1 MMKNIYSLNAFNIS
15 QTEFYLDVVYE
26 NTRDNGTITNYIPE
40 EGLINKPII
49 NLLRLDQLDAQQNQ
63 RSDGI
68 FDFLPGINIITSNGK
83 IIFPVL
89 EPFGDFLRQQF
100 ENNDIANNYVYDEL
114 YDSTLTIA
122 QQFPEFNKF
131 RIKGSYQSES
141 GAEIYLGVFSVEQG
155 SVVVT
160 AGGLRLE
167 EGKDF
172 TVNYSMGKVNIIN
185 EGILLSG
192 TPIRITVESNTIGLQ
207 TKTLLGSH
215 VDYRISDDFLLGGT
229 VLNLTERPYSKKVNT
244 GDEPISNTIWGL
256 DGTFRRESSLLT
268 KIVDFLPLLETKE
281 KSTFTAQ
288 GEFAHLIPGH
298 QRAIGKEG
306 TAYIDDFESSS
317 TGIDIKNPGSWF
329 LASLPNDPLLFPET
343 TLDNQTPR
351 LGNLKTGANR
361 ALMSWYNIDP
371 TFYRNSSTTPSHI
384 ANDDNQLSNHNV
396 REVLEKE
403 VFPNKDP
410 EYATQVSNLALFNI
424 QFDPN
429 QRGPYN
435 YDYENISTSGLLL
448 SPEQRWGGIMRK
460 LETTDFETQNIEFVE
475 FWLMDP
481 FNEDAL
487 NQNGGTIMLHLGNV
501 SEDVLKDGFKSF
513 ENGLPTSNV
522 PENVDDVSSVWGRM
536 PTTFALTNS
545 FDVNAESRE
554 FQDVGLDGLRDVDE
568 RLFFDTAYVQK
579 VGNIYGTNSAAYN
592 LAVDDPSSDN
602 YQYFLGDQLDAQSA
616 SILNR
621 YKYFSG
627 VDGNS
632 AIPNPT
638 PTMSTT
644 IPNTEDI
651 NFDNTLNE
659 SESYYHYEIPIFPNM
674 QVGQSYITDIQEST
688 AKTPNGDRTIKWYQ
702 FKVPVQQA
710 DKIIGSIRDFKS
722 IRFIRMLLKD
732 FEEPLVLRFATLELV
747 RGEWRRY
754 NFDLKSEGEYVPNDN
769 ASNTTFDVSVVNIE
783 ENGEKTP
790 VPYVLPPG
798 IEQELDNTTTYV
810 RKQNEQSLVL
820 KVCELDDG
828 DSRAAY
834 KTFNND
840 FRTYKRLKMYVHA
853 ESSYENES
861 DLNDDDLSVFIR
873 LGTDF
878 NDNYYEYEI
887 PLKLTPWN
895 VSSSED
901 DLIWPV
907 VNELNLAFEELLT
920 AKKERNLAVRD
931 GTWTSTTDPFTGSNP
946 RIRVVGNPNLS
957 QVKTIM
963 LGIKTLKR
971 ACQTQ
976 TPTMMVCLNVEKYGL
991 TNYGS
996 QILTKEEDLLPTA
1009 ESMLVWQ
1016 ILPTSI

>member
-1 MMKNIYSLNAFNIS
+1 M
-15 QTEFYLDVVYE
+15 
-26 NTRDNGTITNYIPE
+26 
-40 EGLINKPII
+40 
-49 NLLRLDQLDAQQNQ
+49 
-63 RSDGI
+63 
-68 FDFLPGINIITSNGK
+68 
-83 IIFPVL
+83 
-89 EPFGDFLRQQF
+89 
-100 ENNDIANNYVYDEL
+100 
-114 YDSTLTIA
+114 
-122 QQFPEFNKF
+122 
-131 RIKGSYQSES
+131 
-141 GAEIYLGVFSVEQG
+141 
-155 SVVVT
+155 
-160 AGGLRLE
+160 
-167 EGKDF
+167 
-172 TVNYSMGKVNIIN
+172 
-185 EGILLSG
+185 
-192 TPIRITVESNTIGLQ
+192 
-207 TKTLLGSH
+207 
-215 VDYRISDDFLLGGT
+215 
-229 VLNLTERPYSKKVNT
+229 
-244 GDEPISNTIWGL
+244 
-256 DGTFRRESSLLT
+256 DGTYRRESSLLT

-343 TLDNQTPR
+343 TLENQSPR

-435 YDYENISTSGLLL
+435 YDYDNISTSGVLLN
-448 SPEQRWGGIMRK
+448 PEQRWGGIMRK

-513 ENGLPTSNV
+513 ENGLPTSNIL
-522 PENVDDVSSVWGRM
+522 ENVDETSSVWGRM

-554 FQDVGLDGLRDVDE
+554 FQDVGLDGLRDIDE
-568 RLFFDTAYVQK
+568 RLFFDTAYIQK
-579 VGNIYGTNSAAYN
+579 VGDIYGTNSAAYS
-592 LAVDDPSSDN
+592 LAVNDPSSDN
-602 YQYFLGDQLDAQSA
+602 YRYFLGDQLDAQSA

-621 YKYFSG
+621 YKFFSG

-754 NFDLKSEGEYVPNDN
+754 NFDLKAEGEYVPNDN
-769 ASNTTFDVSVVNIE
+769 SSNTTF
-783 ENGEKTP
+783 
-790 VPYVLPPG
+790 
-798 IEQELDNTTTYV
+798 
-810 RKQNEQSLVL
+810 
-820 KVCELDDG
+820 
-828 DSRAAY
+828 
-834 KTFNND
+834 
-840 FRTYKRLKMYVHA
+840 
-853 ESSYENES
+853 
-861 DLNDDDLSVFIR
+861 
-873 LGTDF
+873 
-878 NDNYYEYEI
+878 
-887 PLKLTPWN
+887 
-895 VSSSED
+895 
-901 DLIWPV
+901 
-907 VNELNLAFEELLT
+907 
-920 AKKERNLAVRD
+920 
-931 GTWTSTTDPFTGSNP
+931 
-946 RIRVVGNPNLS
+946 
-957 QVKTIM
+957 
-963 LGIKTLKR
+963 
-971 ACQTQ
+971 
-976 TPTMMVCLNVEKYGL
+976 
-991 TNYGS
+991 
-996 QILTKEEDLLPTA
+996 
-1009 ESMLVWQ
+1009 
-1016 ILPTSI
+1016 